1 MLNFN
6 VSTFSVDFNSLFEAQ
21 FRAMKVA
28 HPFLL
33 FVLVGVIA
41 SAASLHVFHHDLAN
55 FEIESEDCQ
64 FCSGQDTQIETVD
77 NVPDFPLADTHN
89 FLTSDSYFFRFFS
102 FFLARAP
109 PLQIFF

>member
-1 MLNFN
+1 M
-6 VSTFSVDFNSLFEAQ
+6 FEAQ
-21 FRAMKVA
+21 SRAMKIV
-28 HPFLL
+28 HSFLL
-33 FVLVGVIA
+33 FALVGVIA
-41 SAASLHVFHHDLAN
+41 SAASLHVFHHDLAD

-64 FCSGQDTQIETVD
+64 FCSAQDTQIETFD

-89 FLTSDSYFFRFFS
+89 SLTSASYFFRFFS